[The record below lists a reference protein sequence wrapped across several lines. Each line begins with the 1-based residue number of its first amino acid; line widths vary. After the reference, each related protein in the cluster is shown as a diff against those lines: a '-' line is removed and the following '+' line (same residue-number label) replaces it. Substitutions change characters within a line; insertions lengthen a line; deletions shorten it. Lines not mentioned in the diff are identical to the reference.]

1 MIRSLFVLLAGAT
14 AALAQPQ
21 PTREDANT
29 ERPFQFGGPPRIDTL
44 ADRPRIYTGP
54 IDAGIINPPPP
65 EEALIDVEAW
75 LRQPVPGDEQA
86 IRRVGFRR
94 PARGTVFREP
104 ITLPDEDTLRQDE
117 ILLRP
122 TIQRVQG
129 LWRVKK
135 LTIDGIDQ
143 RPEDYAGLKYL
154 FQGTVLAQSMTS
166 EEWSRGAPVTPKP
179 IVRTNRNGLRE
190 DVESRYVVTDD
201 GERAGPTAFARPAGG
216 QFRNDPK
223 EEEGIRLQLAYEAE
237 GRALV
242 YWWDRYG
249 EVRDPHMGQDRPSI
263 RVSLPVRGALAVGD
277 GLVVLGVRGLGLRNL
292 LPTKFQHP
300 LELRQSRIEEGL
312 TPLESE
318 RTVLI
323 VMVRD
328 EALATPPISEEQR
341 QADRRYLGR
350 GEPGGRGRI
359 NIIPEMHRVP
369 LDTPLPPPRPDSPQ
383 AAPPKP

>member
-14 AALAQPQ
+14 TALAQPQ

-29 ERPFQFGGPPRIDTL
+29 ERPHQFGGPPQIYTL
-44 ADRPRIYTGP
+44 ADRPRIYNGP
-54 IDAGIINPPPP
+54 VDVGLVNPPLP
-65 EEALIDVEAW
+65 EEALTDVEAW
-75 LRQPVPGDEQA
+75 LREPIPGDELA

-104 ITLPDEDTLRQDE
+104 ITLPDEDSLRLDE
-117 ILLRP
+117 IRLRP
-122 TIQRVQG
+122 TIDRMQG
-129 LWRVKK
+129 LWRVRK

-154 FQGTVLAQSMTS
+154 IQGTVLAQSMTG
-166 EEWSRGAPVTPKP
+166 EEWGRAAPVTPKP
-179 IVRTNRNGLRE
+179 IVRVGRNGLSE
-190 DVESRYVVTDD
+190 NVESRYVVTDD

-223 EEEGIRLQLAYEAE
+223 EEEGIRLQLSYEAE

-263 RVSLPVRGALAVGD
+263 RVSLPVRGALAVSD
-277 GLVVLGVRGLGLRNL
+277 GMVVLGVRGLGLRHV
-292 LPTKFQHP
+292 LPSKFHRS

-341 QADRRYLGR
+341 QQDRRYLGR

-369 LDTPLPPPRPDSPQ
+369 LDTPLPPPAPDTPQ
-383 AAPPKP
+383 AVPPKP